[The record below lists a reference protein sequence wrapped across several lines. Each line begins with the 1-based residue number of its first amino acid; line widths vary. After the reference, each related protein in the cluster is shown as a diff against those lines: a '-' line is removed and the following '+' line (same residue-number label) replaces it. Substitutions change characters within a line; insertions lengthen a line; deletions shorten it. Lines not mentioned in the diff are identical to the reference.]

1 MLYANH
7 TWMST
12 MWASKSIIDEYIS
25 KSTQFFSKFR
35 NILLVNFYF
44 DSFIILLISFLLRIE
59 PDILTEEDFT
69 VGVVDFINYVLSDA
83 VIKESNRSPE
93 HVLQWI
99 QERFE
104 GIFLVLAPVRAS
116 KVGEED
122 DRLWAMLD

>member
-25 KSTQFFSKFR
+25 KSTQFFSEFR

-83 VIKESNRSPE
+83 VIKESNRSSE

-99 QERFE
+99 QERSE
-104 GIFLVLAPVRAS
+104 GKFLVLAPIRAS
-116 KVGEED
+116 EV
-122 DRLWAMLD
+122 R

>member
-104 GIFLVLAPVRAS
+104 GIFLVLAPVRTTE
-116 KVGEED
+116 VG
-122 DRLWAMLD
+122 